1 MANPIGK
8 AKLGRGKSE
17 RTNKHTYSVPAL
29 VNKIIYEA
37 DIILEVRDARVIEKT
52 RNPEIEKKVKSLGKT
67 LVFVLN
73 KADLVDVDKVK
84 ANIEL
89 ENLKPNVFFSNKD
102 RKSASIL
109 KRLMKI
115 LAKRL
120 DKDDVNIGV
129 VGYPNSG
136 KSSLINLVV
145 GKKVA
150 RTSPEAGYT
159 KGIQKLKISTG
170 LYLID
175 TPGIIPENEKTSI
188 NRDVL
193 TKKAQIGAVTWDRTK
208 NPDMIVFRLMG
219 EYPGLLE
226 KHYGIKAEGDTEV
239 LLEQLGRRW
248 HYLKKG
254 NEVDEVRSAK
264 HILKDWQEGKIRQ

>member
-37 DIILEVRDARVIEKT
+37 DIILEVLDARFIEKT